1 VADRPARGAEP
12 RDGLISPQAERRRAD
27 YRSTTTVPFRLEVA
41 QLPVYTAPTAAYK
54 QQSILTATPGQL
66 VVMLYDG
73 CLRFL
78 HQAAH
83 AMRDGNLAEAGTR
96 LSRAEAIVDE
106 LLSTLDMEKGGV
118 IASRLQG
125 IYVFSVRHLMEA
137 RLERDAD
144 KIEKV
149 SQLLSELR
157 DSWVHVAA
165 TA

>member
-1 VADRPARGAEP
+1 
-12 RDGLISPQAERRRAD
+12 LS
-27 YRSTTTVPFRLEVA
+27 
-41 QLPVYTAPTAAYK
+41 VYTAPTAAYK

-78 HQAAH
+78 HQGAL
-83 AMRDGNLAEAGTR
+83 AMREGNLADAGTR
-96 LSRAEAIVDE
+96 LSRAEAIIDE
-106 LLSTLDMEKGGV
+106 LMSTLDLEKGGV

-125 IYVFSVRHLMEA
+125 IYVFSIRHLMEA

-144 KIEKV
+144 KIERV
-149 SQLLSELR
+149 GQLPSELR
-157 DSWVHVAA
+157 DSWVHVAG